1 MRMATTAK
9 GSLDFQTYI
18 QLLRTRKW
26 WLMLAFILGTTC
38 AVLYS
43 YRLPP
48 LYRAS
53 TLILVEP
60 QRIPAAYVSS
70 TVTSTVQERLST
82 ISQQILSRTNLERI
96 IVQFNLYQHQMP
108 VSNRGPSTDGRQQ
121 STGELLRYRFRQ
133 LMGRILPMFDQS
145 VPPMEALVERMRKDI
160 DVKVMGGNN
169 AFSIAYVGSDPLTVM
184 KVTNILASL
193 FIDENLRIREQQA
206 QGTSEFLA
214 NEHAEAKKELEKQ
227 ENALKEFKE
236 QRMGALP
243 EQMTSN
249 LRTLDRLQVELQT
262 INDSLK
268 SAEDRKVL
276 YQAQLADLE
285 KQYTSMK
292 PGVSID
298 TGLTLLLSRI
308 EQLKEELSRL
318 QALYK
323 ESYPDIAL
331 LKNQILELEEQLAH
345 SGSSEQATKATASI
359 QSPLLS
365 PSFISQRQVIAT
377 QLQALNSEIASLRA
391 KQNRTAALIRDYENR
406 VEVTFGH
413 EQQLL
418 DLTRDYEMS
427 RQNYQALLQKRLNAR
442 ISENLEKRQKAEQFR
457 IIDPAKIPE
466 KPYKPDRVKIII
478 LGSLLSVGAM
488 AGLIF
493 LRDFLKPSYHRPEDF
508 QDTVQLPVLATIP
521 AYKIIP
527 RAEQPLVTQQQPE
540 APVAE
545 QYRLLYT
552 RIMQATT
559 GKPQT
564 VFAISSAVEGEGKT
578 ITSLNLALIAARDF
592 GKQTILIEGDF
603 KNPALLTYVGIN
615 SDASLMD
622 VLNRQADLAEAIV
635 NFGHPNLAILPF
647 GHRAKNSASLLSSKE
662 FSDILTRLRERYEM
676 IFIDSP
682 PILSLPDMPI
692 IERLV
697 DEVLLVVRAEKTSKE
712 AVVMGIRS
720 LTTPKLLGIIFNGVQ
735 SSSAAGYHP
744 VYNRA

>member
-1 MRMATTAK
+1 
-9 GSLDFQTYI
+9 
-18 QLLRTRKW
+18 
-26 WLMLAFILGTTC
+26 MLAFILGTTC

-145 VPPMEALVERMRKDI
+145 VPPMEVLVERMRKDI

-268 SAEDRKVL
+268 SAEDRKIL
-276 YQAQLADLE
+276 YQVQLADLE

-298 TGLTLLLSRI
+298 AGLTSLLSRI

-323 ESYPDIAL
+323 ENYPDIAL

-345 SGSSEQATKATASI
+345 GGSSEQATKATASI

-391 KQNRTAALIRDYENR
+391 KQNRTTALIRDYENR

-578 ITSLNLALIAARDF
+578 ITSLNLALTAARDF

-603 KNPALLTYVGIN
+603 KNPTLLTYLGIN
-615 SDASLMD
+615 SDVSLMD

-662 FSDILTRLRERYEM
+662 FSDILTRLRERYE
-676 IFIDSP
+676 IILIDSP

>member
-145 VPPMEALVERMRKDI
+145 VPPMEVLVERMRKDI

-243 EQMTSN
+243 EQA
-249 LRTLDRLQVELQT
+249 QK
-262 INDSLK
+262 IGK
-268 SAEDRKVL
+268 SFIKR
-276 YQAQLADLE
+276 
-285 KQYTSMK
+285 SW
-292 PGVSID
+292 
-298 TGLTLLLSRI
+298 
-308 EQLKEELSRL
+308 
-318 QALYK
+318 
-323 ESYPDIAL
+323 
-331 LKNQILELEEQLAH
+331 QILR
-345 SGSSEQATKATASI
+345 SST
-359 QSPLLS
+359 
-365 PSFISQRQVIAT
+365 
-377 QLQALNSEIASLRA
+377 
-391 KQNRTAALIRDYENR
+391 
-406 VEVTFGH
+406 
-413 EQQLL
+413 
-418 DLTRDYEMS
+418 
-427 RQNYQALLQKRLNAR
+427 
-442 ISENLEKRQKAEQFR
+442 
-457 IIDPAKIPE
+457 
-466 KPYKPDRVKIII
+466 
-478 LGSLLSVGAM
+478 
-488 AGLIF
+488 
-493 LRDFLKPSYHRPEDF
+493 
-508 QDTVQLPVLATIP
+508 PV
-521 AYKIIP
+521 
-527 RAEQPLVTQQQPE
+527 
-540 APVAE
+540 
-545 QYRLLYT
+545 
-552 RIMQATT
+552 
-559 GKPQT
+559 
-564 VFAISSAVEGEGKT
+564 
-578 ITSLNLALIAARDF
+578 
-592 GKQTILIEGDF
+592 
-603 KNPALLTYVGIN
+603 
-615 SDASLMD
+615 
-622 VLNRQADLAEAIV
+622 
-635 NFGHPNLAILPF
+635 
-647 GHRAKNSASLLSSKE
+647 
-662 FSDILTRLRERYEM
+662 
-676 IFIDSP
+676 
-682 PILSLPDMPI
+682 
-692 IERLV
+692 
-697 DEVLLVVRAEKTSKE
+697 
-712 AVVMGIRS
+712 
-720 LTTPKLLGIIFNGVQ
+720 
-735 SSSAAGYHP
+735 
-744 VYNRA
+744 